1 MKRIGAHVS
10 IAGGI
15 ENAPLNAAG
24 IGAKAFAMFTKNQ
37 RQWKAP
43 KLSPES
49 IDSFRINCMENG
61 FSPGHI
67 LPHDSYLINLGSP
80 EIDKLQRSREA
91 FVEEMIRV
99 ERLGLSMLN
108 FHPGSH
114 LNGISVDECLR
125 LIAESVNKALEAT
138 SSVIAVIENTAGQ
151 GSNLGFRFEQLAA
164 LIDMIED
171 KSRAG
176 ICLDTCHL
184 HASGYDLGTVE
195 TVRRVFSEFDS
206 VVGMRYLRGMHL
218 NDARHPA
225 GSKLDRHAS
234 IGKGTIGLDAFR
246 YIMSSPSFDEIPL
259 ILETPDSDLWKE
271 EIQLLYSL
279 AL

>member
-15 ENAPLNAAG
+15 ENAPLNAAA

-37 RQWKAP
+37 RQWKASE
-43 KLSPES
+43 LTPES
-49 IDSFRINCMENG
+49 IGAFRMNCLENG
-61 FSPGHI
+61 FEPGNV

-80 EIDKLQRSREA
+80 EKDKLQRSREA
-91 FVEEMIRV
+91 FIDEMMRV
-99 ERLGLSMLN
+99 EQLGLAMLN

-114 LNGISVDECLR
+114 LNAVTIDESLR